1 MDPVII
7 WPDPKPCPE
16 DVTSSGSMLGI
27 HRFIRSRNT
36 CFPTEACIHRLL
48 SKTNNLCVLGQVFW
62 TASKVYGA
70 VIMCVCTMWNSWSFH
85 QYWFIIW
92 FSFIN
97 NRKPYYVSWHFH
109 LILDWLE
116 QKFYQW
122 LIYGRK
128 WQILNDEEICP
139 SCLVPI
145 YTVGSKVTIVFTLC
159 IYVRYV
165 Y

>member
-92 FSFIN
+92 FSFII
-97 NRKPYYVSWHFH
+97 NRKPYYVSWHLPFNSG
-109 LILDWLE
+109 LIRTKVLPMNNNKID
-116 QKFYQW
+116 F
-122 LIYGRK
+122 
-128 WQILNDEEICP
+128 
-139 SCLVPI
+139 
-145 YTVGSKVTIVFTLC
+145 GSFCHGSFCDIKAWTRIRFS
-159 IYVRYV
+159 RYFLPPQSKKKP
-165 Y
+165 